1 MFVKTEK
8 KMRTNIFKKI
18 GQYFANLTGGKHK
31 SKTDLYE
38 TPEQLLADIEK
49 LPHFS
54 SVENNENDKLNFY
67 VDLLSIISR
76 GAFVEFKDAKTKKYS
91 PLLFDE
97 FRDSLRDALRAK
109 GLKSTELSGVA
120 LGKIVSLTGKARL
133 EVVDQTRPEKYAD
146 VDQFTYPKALVNNV
160 LDADKFGYI
169 WEIATGSWT
178 DTWLQA
184 NAPELGAKIHTN
196 KVEARDRF
204 FAEYEKNIGL
214 K

>member
-1 MFVKTEK
+1 
-8 KMRTNIFKKI
+8 MRTNIFKKI
-18 GQYFANLTGGKHK
+18 GQYFANLTGGKNT

-54 SVENNENDKLNFY
+54 NVENNENDKLNFY

-76 GAFVEFKDAKTKKYS
+76 GAFVNFNDPTTKKYS
-91 PLLFDE
+91 SHLFDE
-97 FRDSLRDALRAK
+97 FRDRLRVALRTK
-109 GLKSTELSGVA
+109 GLKSTEFSGVS

-146 VDQFTYPKALVNNV
+146 VDQFTFPKALVSNL
-160 LDADKFGYI
+160 LDAKGFDYI
-169 WEIATGSWT
+169 WDMATGYWT

-184 NAPELGAKIHTN
+184 NAPELGAKIDTN
-196 KVEARDRF
+196 KAEAKDIF
-204 FAEYEKNIGL
+204 FAEK
-214 K
+214 